1 MITLRLVAAG
11 NPTKSPDGAL
21 GLLVFLGLAVLVVL
35 LFRSMTKHLR
45 KASRINYDDDVTT
58 PPSGK
63 DGQLRQPGAGASQQG
78 ARGRRPP
85 TPRAHP

>member
-21 GLLVFLGLAVLVVL
+21 GLLVFLGLAVLVIF

-45 KASRINYDDDVTT
+45 KASRINYDEDVTT

-63 DGQLRQPGAGASQQG
+63 ADQPRRPSATASRRG
-78 ARGRRPP
+78 ARGGRPP